1 MLTVNDDDRYRKY
14 FIFNTFIYI
23 FNTLLF
29 IYVGSY
35 AKVIN
40 KITRLIAPLDCFLIR

>member
-1 MLTVNDDDRYRKY
+1 MLTVNEYDKYIKY
-14 FIFNTFIYI
+14 FVFNTFIYI

-29 IYVGSY
+29 IYIGIY

-40 KITRLIAPLDCFLIR
+40 KIARLITPSLIAS